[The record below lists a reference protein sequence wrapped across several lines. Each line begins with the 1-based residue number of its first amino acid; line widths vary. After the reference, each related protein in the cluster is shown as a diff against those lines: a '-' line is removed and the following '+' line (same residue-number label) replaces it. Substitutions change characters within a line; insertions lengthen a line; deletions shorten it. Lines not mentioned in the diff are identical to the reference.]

1 MRQSLNHPP
10 MPFAL
15 ASVPWGYVCGGLA
28 AVVIA
33 AWLVAAALSVSRH
46 TSRLRRIAR
55 ERAGESFEQF
65 REHFPDLSFEEL
77 RSLYEYLQRALA
89 FRGFPLRADDNLA
102 AMFGLSEVD
111 LQDFAAE
118 AVARAGRVWPT
129 AANFSRSVLMETVG
143 DLVRFVLACPPQQ
156 PALGS
161 GN

>member
-1 MRQSLNHPP
+1 MRQSLNQAQV
-10 MPFAL
+10 PFAL
-15 ASVPWGYVCGGLA
+15 ASVPWGYICGGLA

-33 AWLVAAALSVSRH
+33 AWLVAAALSVSRN

-65 REHFPDLSFEEL
+65 REHFSDLPLEEL
-77 RSLYEYLQRALA
+77 RALYEYLQRALA

-118 AVARAGRVWPT
+118 AVQRAGRVWPS

-143 DLVRFVLACPPQQ
+143 DLVRFVLACPRQQ
-156 PALGS
+156 PAPGG